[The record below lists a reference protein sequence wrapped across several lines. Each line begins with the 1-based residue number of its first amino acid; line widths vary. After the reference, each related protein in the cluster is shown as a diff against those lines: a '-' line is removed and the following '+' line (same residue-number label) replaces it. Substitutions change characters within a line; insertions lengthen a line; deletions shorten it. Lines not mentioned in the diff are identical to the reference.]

1 MVSVCGTIS
10 YPNPTPLN
18 NFLVAEGNL
27 CGEEGRL
34 QKATARN
41 GSDHV
46 TIPAEWIFLAM
57 VELGNGSIGIRLT

>member
-1 MVSVCGTIS
+1 MVSVCETIS

-46 TIPAEWIFLAM
+46 TIPAE
-57 VELGNGSIGIRLT
+57 